1 MCLILLAI
9 DTHPRY
15 PLVIAANR
23 DEFYA
28 RPTSAARWWEDAPE
42 VLAGR
47 DLRSGGSWMGVT
59 RAGRWAAVT
68 NYRDPSEFG
77 RSAPSRG
84 ALVSDFLRGDLGP
97 EAYLR
102 RLLPRAEEFN
112 GFNLLVG
119 DLDEV
124 WWLSNRATGPVRVE
138 AGVHGL
144 SNHLLDTPWPKVERG
159 TRELTRIL
167 AGPDPSP
174 DTLLDLLLDRT
185 LAADHQLPETGMDR
199 DRERALSPAFILTP
213 DYGTRASTAL
223 LLDRDGELRF
233 QERSFL
239 PGTLRYR
246 EEGFDFSTAGS

>member
-9 DTHPRY
+9 HTHPRY

-28 RPTSAARWWEDAPE
+28 RPTRSAHWWEDAPE

-77 RSAPSRG
+77 RTAPSRG
-84 ALVSDFLRGDLGP
+84 ALVSDFLRGDSGP

-102 RLLPRAEEFN
+102 GLLPRAGEFN

-119 DLDEV
+119 DLDEI
-124 WWLSNRATGPVRVE
+124 WWLSNRAAGPVRVE

-144 SNHLLDTPWPKVERG
+144 SNHLLDTPWPKVQRG
-159 TRELTRIL
+159 TRELARLL
-167 AGPDPSP
+167 ADPDPAP
-174 DTLLDLLLDRT
+174 DALLDLLLDRT
-185 LAADHQLPETGMDR
+185 LAADHQLPETGVDR
-199 DRERALSPAFILTP
+199 ERERALSPAFILTP
-213 DYGTRASTAL
+213 DYGTRASTAIL
-223 LLDRDGELRF
+223 LERDGELRF

-239 PGTLRYR
+239 PGTFRFR
-246 EEGFDFSTAGS
+246 EARFRFSTAGA